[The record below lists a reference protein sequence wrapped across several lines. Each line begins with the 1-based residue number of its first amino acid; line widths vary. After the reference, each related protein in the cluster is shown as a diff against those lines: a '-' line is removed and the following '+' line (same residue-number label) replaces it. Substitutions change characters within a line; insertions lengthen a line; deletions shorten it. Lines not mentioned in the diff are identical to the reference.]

1 MTQEQGEQ
9 VMPPPNVRRS
19 RYGKK
24 IGSPFLQQGL
34 KKTKFNEFCDFQH
47 WKPQPTNKFFS
58 DKFRTRYCVY
68 WTYDTSF

>member
-24 IGSPFLQQGL
+24 IDSPFLQQGL

-47 WKPQPTNKFFS
+47 
-58 DKFRTRYCVY
+58 
-68 WTYDTSF
+68 